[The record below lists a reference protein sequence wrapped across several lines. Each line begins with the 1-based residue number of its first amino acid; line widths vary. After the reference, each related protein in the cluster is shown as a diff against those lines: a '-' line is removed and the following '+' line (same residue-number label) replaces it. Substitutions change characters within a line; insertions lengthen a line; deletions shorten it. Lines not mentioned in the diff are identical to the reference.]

1 MMAKVSPSGP
11 KIYPHLWLDTK
22 LKSDKLGHLMNPP
35 TEKLVRKR
43 SKPAELKPLTGFAWV
58 DARYLYPFFT
68 RRITREELS
77 QNRHQMRQLT
87 SKWYQEVREH
97 HHESDYTNEL

>member
-1 MMAKVSPSGP
+1 MSADFSDPTCFEP
-11 KIYPHLWLDTK
+11 DPDWNLIQNLI
-22 LKSDKLGHLMNPP
+22 DKLGHLMNPP
-35 TEKLVRKR
+35 TEKLTRKR

>member
-1 MMAKVSPSGP
+1 
-11 KIYPHLWLDTK
+11 
-22 LKSDKLGHLMNPP
+22 MNPP